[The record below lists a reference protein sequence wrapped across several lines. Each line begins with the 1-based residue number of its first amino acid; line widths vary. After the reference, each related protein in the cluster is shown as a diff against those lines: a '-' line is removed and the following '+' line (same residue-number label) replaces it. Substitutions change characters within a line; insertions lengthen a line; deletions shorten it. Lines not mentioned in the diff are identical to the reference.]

1 MKNVILFSLFLAFS
15 VCLSAQNTGG
25 PDTYGY
31 VWKNSYYST
40 NPPAY
45 SWFDITTIGTQV
57 TGLADDNVAGPF
69 TVSSGFQ
76 YYWYPTP
83 KFWIGSNGF
92 ITFDG
97 DNIASPFAAS
107 IPLSSGA
114 NNFIAPLL
122 SDLNFTGAGN
132 QAKCYYY
139 SSPDTLCISF
149 IDVPFWINATPPY
162 TGNNTFQIILNRADK
177 SITFNYQSMD
187 LGTKTSLDNIVGI
200 ENVSGTIGLTNM
212 VDSLPDDLFT
222 IKFYYPDS
230 VTYAVTDGGMN
241 WNGNDH
247 TGGSFIVKDQPHTL
261 KANVRNFGNQ
271 VLTGFSVKD
280 TVYSSSGAVMSTG
293 TAAVAGLGVQT
304 EATVT
309 LSNAFTPAQE
319 GHYSFR
325 SALSGVTGDMVPDN
339 DRLTQEIIAIDTS
352 QVTYYLD
359 YSDGIKD
366 GSGLGWNGGGGGIAI
381 YIEPPVYPVKIYGS
395 QFYITANATT
405 PVGFYAMIYDDD
417 GPGGSAGTL
426 LDSVYVPPSGITLN
440 AYIGV
445 VTANLPRI
453 DSGGVYL
460 YWRMGGA
467 GINLARDIT
476 PPISRRTY
484 EVLLGG
490 WAEYRDK
497 LTEDFLMGL
506 VVMPDPPTA
515 DFGFDLGQDPLVQF
529 LDSSSSNTTAWLWD
543 FDDAGATSSL
553 QNPTHSF
560 SAAGAYNVCLTASNG
575 VGMNTKCQT
584 VTIQNELPVAN
595 FTYDTTIMPTVAFS
609 DASSNSPTAWLW
621 DFDDAGDDTSS
632 AQNPTFTFSTNGNH
646 NVCLTVSNVAGT
658 SQPYCKLIN
667 AYGVGINEWES
678 NSGLLVYPNPFEDEG
693 IIAIQS
699 DKKLGELR
707 LNCYSVTG
715 KVCDLNYTIHYHQ
728 VKVNTR
734 GLVSGTYLFELFSEN
749 ELLGRGRFVVK

>member
-1 MKNVILFSLFLAFS
+1 
-15 VCLSAQNTGG
+15 
-25 PDTYGY
+25 
-31 VWKNSYYST
+31 
-40 NPPAY
+40 
-45 SWFDITTIGTQV
+45 
-57 TGLADDNVAGPF
+57 
-69 TVSSGFQ
+69 
-76 YYWYPTP
+76 
-83 KFWIGSNGF
+83 
-92 ITFDG
+92 
-97 DNIASPFAAS
+97 
-107 IPLSSGA
+107 
-114 NNFIAPLL
+114 
-122 SDLNFTGAGN
+122 
-132 QAKCYYY
+132 
-139 SSPDTLCISF
+139 
-149 IDVPFWINATPPY
+149 
-162 TGNNTFQIILNRADK
+162 
-177 SITFNYQSMD
+177 
-187 LGTKTSLDNIVGI
+187 
-200 ENVSGTIGLTNM
+200 
-212 VDSLPDDLFT
+212 
-222 IKFYYPDS
+222 
-230 VTYAVTDGGMN
+230 
-241 WNGNDH
+241 
-247 TGGSFIVKDQPHTL
+247 
-261 KANVRNFGNQ
+261 
-271 VLTGFSVKD
+271 
-280 TVYSSSGAVMSTG
+280 
-293 TAAVAGLGVQT
+293 
-304 EATVT
+304 
-309 LSNAFTPAQE
+309 
-319 GHYSFR
+319 
-325 SALSGVTGDMVPDN
+325 
-339 DRLTQEIIAIDTS
+339 
-352 QVTYYLD
+352 YYLD

-515 DFGFDLGQDPLVQF
+515 DFGFDLGQDPLGQF
-529 LDSSSSNTTAWLWD
+529 LDSSSSNTTAWLWY